1 MKEQTMQDHKFKI
14 GDTVRF
20 VRRNLPG
27 RVAGGVYEVTR
38 AMPFDG
44 VEVSYRIKAG
54 HESHERAV
62 REDEIERA
70 I

>member
-1 MKEQTMQDHKFKI
+1 MQDHKFKV
-14 GDTVRF
+14 GETVRF

-27 RVAGGVYEVTR
+27 RLAGEIYKVTR

-44 VEVSYRIKAG
+44 IEISYRIKAG

-62 REDEIERA
+62 REGEIERA
-70 I
+70 L